1 MKIFNLDSYANTLAG
16 NLPYGKQ
23 RQLEIA
29 RAMATEP
36 SIILLDEPA
45 AGMNPVETEEL
56 MNTIKFIRDE
66 FGICILLIEHDMN
79 LVLGICERL
88 IVLDHGRII
97 AKGEPNEVVKNKQVI
112 EAYLGSDDEE
122 V

>member
-1 MKIFNLDSYANTLAG
+1 MNT
-16 NLPYGKQ
+16 
-23 RQLEIA
+23 
-29 RAMATEP
+29 
-36 SIILLDEPA
+36 
-45 AGMNPVETEEL
+45 VETEEL

-112 EAYLGSDDEE
+112 EDYLGSDDEE